1 MSWALGLLMLAGT
14 GYLLRRVLRMGSR
27 AAGHQAGLPPLH
39 PQLQS
44 VYYPMAREVE
54 TCATILGITLNDAFE
69 ERSAC
74 HHDMAW
80 RMVGLS
86 AREWD
91 HLAEI
96 VKALL
101 NTLGKYAANATV
113 VVPARRLA
121 RKRFKSRVMIDFL
134 RMPELLDLVVL
145 RSRLRFQLQIRF
157 LRRSAE
163 VLTVAFR
170 DTYRYMERTGD
181 QSPEFWTRL
190 DVYSYD
196 FDLIAKET
204 LLAFRALLICLSPQ
218 DLPNLSGELTRLLH
232 EGVSKRPVPANH

>member
-1 MSWALGLLMLAGT
+1 MLVGM
-14 GYLLRRVLRMGSR
+14 GWLLRRLLRMGSR
-27 AAGHQAGLPPLH
+27 AATHQAGLPPLH

-44 VYYPMAREVE
+44 VYSPMAREVE
-54 TCATILGITLNDAFE
+54 TSATILGITLNDAFE

-101 NTLGKYAANATV
+101 NTLGKHAANATV

-121 RKRFKSRVMIDFL
+121 RERFKSRVMIDFL

-157 LRRSAE
+157 LRRAAG
-163 VLTVAFR
+163 VLTEAFR
-170 DTYRYMERTGD
+170 NTYRYMERTGD

-204 LLAFRALLICLSPQ
+204 LLAFRALLSCLSPQ
-218 DLPNLSGELTRLLH
+218 DLPNLSGELTNLLH
-232 EGVSKRPVPANH
+232 QGVSKRPVPANR